1 MFVITIENLKTLK
14 NHILYIL
21 YITLG
26 LSFVHSKCDKEYKKI
41 FREEESI
48 QILEILGLITY
59 IEEYQIIYNH
69 DWRKHRI

>member
-1 MFVITIENLKTLK
+1 MIKIYCIVCDNYRKFK
-14 NHILYIL
+14 NPKKSYICKK
-21 YITLG
+21 TLG
-26 LSFVHSKCDKEYKKI
+26 LSFVRSKCDKEYKKI

-69 DWRKHRI
+69 D